1 MHIAPEGLC
10 ATLFTVHHV
19 RETLSPN
26 RSRACPEALNT
37 AAVPKCSETETV
49 MLQSDD
55 VGCAPLPDFEA
66 RRALLRLNRGSA
78 VEITTAD
85 AFPGWMRP
93 LNACGVE
100 AGSVKIQRKSAD
112 YGYFEHGV
120 ERSYRDVRSDGAD
133 HRLADRYLIVFQ
145 VAGQSAITEID
156 RVVHPVGDVEFVDA
170 ARPVDISPPSMR
182 ISHRDSTS
190 GTAFRR
196 LRTPRKTTVTV
207 LCAPGSEKVRARH
220 AASNFRRH

>member
-1 MHIAPEGLC
+1 
-10 ATLFTVHHV
+10 
-19 RETLSPN
+19 
-26 RSRACPEALNT
+26 
-37 AAVPKCSETETV
+37 

-66 RRALLRLNRGSA
+66 RSALLRLNRGSA
-78 VEITTAD
+78 VDVTSAD

-112 YGYFEHGV
+112 YGYFE
-120 ERSYRDVRSDGAD
+120 
-133 HRLADRYLIVFQ
+133 LIVFQ
-145 VAGQSAITEID
+145 VAGQSAISEID
-156 RVVHPVGDVEFVDA
+156 RVVHPVGDVEVVDA
-170 ARPVDISPPSMR
+170 ARPVDLSPPSMR
-182 ISHRDSTS
+182 ISHPDSTS

-207 LCAPGSEKVRARH
+207 LCAPAPEKVRAWH